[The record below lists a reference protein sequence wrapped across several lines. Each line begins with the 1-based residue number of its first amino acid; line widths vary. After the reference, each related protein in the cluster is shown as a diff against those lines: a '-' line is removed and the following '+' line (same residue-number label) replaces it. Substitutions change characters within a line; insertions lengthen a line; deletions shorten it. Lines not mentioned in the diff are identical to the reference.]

1 MNVAIIKYNAGNIF
15 SVDYALKRL
24 GVEPIITADAE
35 LLQKADKIIFPGVG
49 EAKNTMQYLE
59 EHHLKD
65 EVDLELQGALCQ
77 GRCADGPIVVVD
89 DQIYTKVD
97 RGVMLDLMKKLF
109 PEK

>member
-1 MNVAIIKYNAGNIF
+1 MARPKITVCIGSSCFARGNELNVEVI
-15 SVDYALKRL
+15 
-24 GVEPIITADAE
+24 
-35 LLQKADKIIFPGVG
+35 QK
-49 EAKNTMQYLE
+49 YLE

>member
-1 MNVAIIKYNAGNIF
+1 MAKPKITVCIGSSCFARGNELNVEVI
-15 SVDYALKRL
+15 
-24 GVEPIITADAE
+24 
-35 LLQKADKIIFPGVG
+35 QK
-49 EAKNTMQYLE
+49 YLE

-77 GRCADGPIVVVD
+77 GRCADGPSVVVD

>member
-1 MNVAIIKYNAGNIF
+1 MAKPKITVCIGSSCFARGNELNVEVI
-15 SVDYALKRL
+15 
-24 GVEPIITADAE
+24 
-35 LLQKADKIIFPGVG
+35 QK
-49 EAKNTMQYLE
+49 YLE

-89 DQIYTKVD
+89 DQLYTKVD

>member
-1 MNVAIIKYNAGNIF
+1 MAKPKITVCIGSSCFARGNELNVEVI
-15 SVDYALKRL
+15 
-24 GVEPIITADAE
+24 
-35 LLQKADKIIFPGVG
+35 QK
-49 EAKNTMQYLE
+49 YLE
-59 EHHLKD
+59 ENHLKD

>member
-1 MNVAIIKYNAGNIF
+1 MAKPKITVCIGSSCFARGNELNVEVI
-15 SVDYALKRL
+15 
-24 GVEPIITADAE
+24 
-35 LLQKADKIIFPGVG
+35 QK
-49 EAKNTMQYLE
+49 YLE

>member
-1 MNVAIIKYNAGNIF
+1 MAKPKITVCICSSCFARGNELNVEVI
-15 SVDYALKRL
+15 
-24 GVEPIITADAE
+24 
-35 LLQKADKIIFPGVG
+35 QK
-49 EAKNTMQYLE
+49 YLE

>member
-1 MNVAIIKYNAGNIF
+1 MAKPKITVCIGSSCFARGNELNVEVI
-15 SVDYALKRL
+15 
-24 GVEPIITADAE
+24 
-35 LLQKADKIIFPGVG
+35 QK
-49 EAKNTMQYLE
+49 YLE

-97 RGVMLDLMKKLF
+97 RGVMLDLMKNIF

>member
-1 MNVAIIKYNAGNIF
+1 MAKPKITVCIGSSCFARGNELNVEVI
-15 SVDYALKRL
+15 
-24 GVEPIITADAE
+24 
-35 LLQKADKIIFPGVG
+35 QK
-49 EAKNTMQYLE
+49 YLE

-65 EVDLELQGALCQ
+65 DVDLELQGALCQ

>member
-1 MNVAIIKYNAGNIF
+1 MAKPKISVCIGSSCFARGNELNVEVI
-15 SVDYALKRL
+15 
-24 GVEPIITADAE
+24 
-35 LLQKADKIIFPGVG
+35 QK
-49 EAKNTMQYLE
+49 YLE

-65 EVDLELQGALCQ
+65 EVDLELQGALCR

>member
-1 MNVAIIKYNAGNIF
+1 MAKPKITVCIGSSCFARGNELNVEVI
-15 SVDYALKRL
+15 
-24 GVEPIITADAE
+24 
-35 LLQKADKIIFPGVG
+35 QK
-49 EAKNTMQYLE
+49 YLE
-59 EHHLKD
+59 EHHLKY

>member
-1 MNVAIIKYNAGNIF
+1 MAKPKITVCIGSSCFARGNELNVEVI
-15 SVDYALKRL
+15 
-24 GVEPIITADAE
+24 
-35 LLQKADKIIFPGVG
+35 QK
-49 EAKNTMQYLE
+49 YLE

-97 RGVMLDLMKKLF
+97 RGVMLDLKKKLF